1 VASISH
7 CALPAQ
13 ALLCQYEDGPGSEE
27 NYTDCYTTRVSGH
40 WDITEFVFAFL
51 TTWLFRLER
60 ALIRWFAGHPSS
72 DGDARQIAA
81 GADTQFAVWRIEGK
95 TSTQLLLCDSGGA
108 TRSWFMV
115 QRVSEGEGA
124 ETILRFGSAIVAQ
137 PNPATGRPEVG
148 RGFRLLLP
156 FHQLYSRALLHAAT
170 SRLGCLVPPI

>member
-1 VASISH
+1 LSSIKH
-7 CALPAQ
+7 CSLPTE
-13 ALLCQYEDGPGSEE
+13 ALLRRYEEGPGSEE
-27 NYTDCYTTRVSGH
+27 NYTDCYTTQVNGD

-60 ALIRWFAGHPSS
+60 VLISWFAGHPSN
-72 DGDARQIAA
+72 DEDARQIAA
-81 GADTQFAVWRIEGK
+81 GADTQFAVWQVEGK

-115 QRVSEGEGA
+115 QRVNEAEGA

-137 PNPATGRPEVG
+137 HSPATGRAEIG

-156 FHQLYSRALLHAAT
+156 FHRLYSRALLHAAK
-170 SRLGCLVPPI
+170 SRLVHLA